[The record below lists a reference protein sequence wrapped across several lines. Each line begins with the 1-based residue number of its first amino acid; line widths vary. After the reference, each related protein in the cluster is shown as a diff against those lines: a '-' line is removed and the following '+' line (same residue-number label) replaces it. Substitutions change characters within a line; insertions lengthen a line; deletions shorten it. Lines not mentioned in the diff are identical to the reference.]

1 MPSKASAHVFLYKSS
16 SWLSLI
22 LHANIITGGPARLY
36 LASTEIDV
44 SLSTIFP
51 PMKVVG
57 LATSKGFFLA
67 MPACKHRPFL
77 SKARKAAPSLEH
89 VASTK

>member
-1 MPSKASAHVFLYKSS
+1 MPSKASARVFLYKSS
-16 SWLSLI
+16 SRLSLI
-22 LHANIITGGPARLY
+22 LHANVITGGPARLY

-44 SLSTIFP
+44 GLSTIFP
-51 PMKVVG
+51 PMKVVA

-67 MPACKHRPFL
+67 IPTCEHRPSL

-89 VASTK
+89 TASTK